1 MIRYFSTVLLFTF
14 YTLLHGQLRWEG
26 GFFIGS
32 ATSYGDLN
40 EGQSF
45 DFKNSNLAV
54 GAFTRMN
61 LDPEWGIKLK
71 FTHGSFKGN
80 QEVKFNTSFSDIG
93 FLLEWD
99 LAGNRRLGAGN
110 SFKSIVSPFLGIG
123 MGATYFNPQPDFSAV
138 KGWERDEGIL
148 KDLEFARP
156 TWRISLPITA
166 GIKIDLSPA
175 IAISFEASA
184 KYPFSDYVDGLS
196 LSFNPESNDWIL
208 VGGVG
213 LNVRFPEK
221 VMKTPSTLDTRP
233 VVVSQTAQRE
243 DTFPSDIDG
252 DGVIDEEDFC
262 PTLAGLRI
270 FGGCPDS
277 DGDGIPDIHDA
288 CPDMAGP
295 ESNQGCPLSDRD
307 RDGVPDDKDL
317 CPDDP
322 GSELFSGCPDFDEDG
337 ISDFDD
343 LCPRIPG
350 IKELKGCPELL
361 PFEKEILNN
370 AGNLVTFTAGSSV
383 LRSNSMDAID
393 KVVGILRK
401 YPFYGLIIQ
410 GYTDNQSRTRES
422 LDLAE
427 RRARACYDYLLYRG
441 VSPKR
446 MEFKSIQ
453 GKQGSK
459 QMEFSI
465 NLRADIK

>member
-1 MIRYFSTVLLFTF
+1 MIRYFLVVLLFGWIYPTQA
-14 YTLLHGQLRWEG
+14 QLRWEG
-26 GFFIGS
+26 GFFIGGS
-32 ATSYGDLN
+32 NLYGDLN
-40 EGQSF
+40 ENKPY
-45 DFKNSNLAV
+45 DFSTTNLSV
-54 GAFTRMN
+54 GAFTRLN
-61 LDPEWGIKLK
+61 LDPEWAIKLK
-71 FTHGSFKGN
+71 FTHGSLKASE
-80 QEVKFNTSFSDIG
+80 EVKFNTSFSDIG

-99 LAGNRRLGAGN
+99 IAGNRRIGAEN
-110 SFKSIVSPFLGIG
+110 TFKSVISPFFGIG
-123 MGATYFNPQPDFSAV
+123 MGGTYFSPSPDFSSINN
-138 KGWERDEGIL
+138 WESNDLIL
-148 KDLEFARP
+148 KDLEFGQPA
-156 TWRISLPITA
+156 WRISLPITA

-175 IAISFEASA
+175 VAISLEASA

-196 LSFNPESNDWIL
+196 LSFNPESNDWIF
-208 VGGVG
+208 VGGIG

-221 VMKTPSTLDTRP
+221 AIKTNPSLNPNLDQIQEP
-233 VVVSQTAQRE
+233 VLETNDEV
-243 DTFPSDIDG
+243 DMPSDLDG

-262 PTLAGLRI
+262 PTLAGLRV

-277 DGDGIPDIHDA
+277 DGDGIPNIYDA

-322 GSELFSGCPDFDEDG
+322 GSEYFSGCPDFDEDG
-337 ISDFDD
+337 ISDAED

-350 IKELKGCPELL
+350 ISELKGCPELL
-361 PFEKEILNN
+361 PFEKEILQN
-370 AGNLVTFTAGSSV
+370 AGIQVNFSSGSAV
-383 LRSNSMDAID
+383 LKSTSMDAID

-410 GYTDNQSRTRES
+410 GNSENNSKSRQS

-446 MEFKSIQ
+446 METKSGQGNGQMTFAIKLRSDFK
-453 GKQGSK
+453 
-459 QMEFSI
+459 
-465 NLRADIK
+465 